1 MSTSVAAAVLLV
13 WCAFVYGYWVL
24 VDRRLTVVSRNT
36 VFQAGAMRAQ
46 VLRNCVARLRIDT
59 VIDFRGSHKSCVTLE
74 RATLDALGV
83 RHVNIPTGR
92 EPTPADVARFVDV
105 MQAERRAG
113 RRVLMHCKDGQGRA
127 VAFAAIYRIEFDGWS
142 PRAAYRASVRLPPS
156 LRFLRFPFPFLGR
169 LSPHNPKTRMILD
182 YVPFYA
188 GRPITSSPI
197 GTNSVTPVVG

>member
-1 MSTSVAAAVLLV
+1 MSLLAAVLFL

-36 VFQAGAMRAQ
+36 VFQAGAMRAS
-46 VLRNCVARLRIDT
+46 VLRACIARLRIDT
-59 VIDFRGSHKSCVTLE
+59 VIDFRGSHEPCVSLE

-92 EPTPADVARFVDV
+92 EPTPADIARFVDV
-105 MQAERRAG
+105 IAAEQRAG

-169 LSPHNPKTRMILD
+169 LSPHNPKTRMILR
-182 YVPFYA
+182 YVPMHGSRQVPSTA
-188 GRPITSSPI
+188 IDINTP
-197 GTNSVTPVVG
+197 TPVVG